1 MPSKVRRVSSY
12 YISFDLIVNG
22 TKLQKPPT
30 TIPGVKHNTSQDED
44 LGPYPSGSTNQLVT
58 YANHNKACSEA
69 ALTEFLQYL
78 PFVLL
83 LQAVAIILVE
93 KMLTKFPRISGKIER
108 FYGAVVEDSLFG
120 KDPDV
125 AEDVLDNK
133 ANSEAISRQRQ
144 RTEICMTLKRSNII
158 HRMYIVKNIIEIV
171 LLLIFIPVNII
182 YGLDAERSLES
193 HLCIIDLS
201 GVPQLDL
208 DAGQVF
214 FQCEGKKV
222 LFFLRLLYVHV
233 VTMFLVMG
241 CSAGS
246 IVWCLF
252 LRSISSLLKKIKRSN
267 IECNITLEPEQG
279 KDFLFLFD
287 LLSHSSGIES
297 TLRVL
302 THADD
307 NFRELCQPKVEEDKV
322 KVEEDKLKVV
332 WQPAILELWLEGHSH
347 KGIHVDS
354 YDVTIFPTETV
365 DHTKTLVPKQ
375 KNTETG
381 NYTAWFFDLEGGK
394 TEYVITIACVIG
406 KSRMKGERIV
416 TTLLPY
422 GAVKPRSGIV
432 KSTGTDEVEIS
443 WQPPKGSFTKYVLL
457 VDPNVNSTASPKRD
471 IGFDIKGIF
480 SR

>member
-1 MPSKVRRVSSY
+1 M
-12 YISFDLIVNG
+12 
-22 TKLQKPPT
+22 
-30 TIPGVKHNTSQDED
+30 KHNESQNED
-44 LGPYPSGSTNQLVT
+44 LGPYPSGSTNMLIT

-78 PFVLL
+78 PFILL
-83 LQAVAIILVE
+83 LQAVVIILVE

-108 FYGAVVEDSLFG
+108 FYGAVVEESLFG

-133 ANSEAISRQRQ
+133 ANSEAISRRRQ
-144 RTEICMTLKRSNII
+144 RNEICMGLKRSNII
-158 HRMYIVKNIIEIV
+158 HTMYIVKNIIEIV
-171 LLLIFIPVNII
+171 LLLIFIPFNIVL
-182 YGLDAERSLES
+182 GLDAEKSLNS

-201 GVPQLDL
+201 EVPELGL
-208 DAGQVF
+208 AAGQVF

-233 VTMFLVMG
+233 ATMVLVMV

-246 IVWCLF
+246 VVWCLF
-252 LRSISSLLKKIKRSN
+252 LRSVSSLLEKIKRSS
-267 IECNITLEPEQG
+267 IDSNITFEPEQG

-307 NFRELCQPKVEEDKV
+307 NFRELCQPKVEIDNV

-332 WQPAILELWLEGHSH
+332 WQPAILELWLEGNSH
-347 KGIHVDS
+347 KGLHVDS

-365 DHTKTLVPKQ
+365 DHCKTLVPKQ
-375 KNTETG
+375 KNTESG

-422 GAVKPRSGIV
+422 GAVKPRNGIV
-432 KSTGTDEVEIS
+432 KSSGTDEVEIS
-443 WQPPKGSFTKYVLL
+443 WQPPKGSFTKYVLW

-480 SR
+480 NRWCLTQQQQHFNLWNQFQDVLWAREPPGSKLLDH

>member
-1 MPSKVRRVSSY
+1 
-12 YISFDLIVNG
+12 
-22 TKLQKPPT
+22 
-30 TIPGVKHNTSQDED
+30 
-44 LGPYPSGSTNQLVT
+44 
-58 YANHNKACSEA
+58 
-69 ALTEFLQYL
+69 
-78 PFVLL
+78 
-83 LQAVAIILVE
+83 
-93 KMLTKFPRISGKIER
+93 
-108 FYGAVVEDSLFG
+108 
-120 KDPDV
+120 
-125 AEDVLDNK
+125 
-133 ANSEAISRQRQ
+133 
-144 RTEICMTLKRSNII
+144 
-158 HRMYIVKNIIEIV
+158 MYIVKNIIEIV
-171 LLLIFIPVNII
+171 LLLVFIPFNIVL
-182 YGLDAERSLES
+182 GLDAERSLNS

-201 GVPQLDL
+201 EVPQLGL
-208 DAGQVF
+208 QAGQVF

-233 VTMFLVMG
+233 ATMVLVMG

-252 LRSISSLLKKIKRSN
+252 FRSVSSLLEKIKRSG
-267 IECNITLEPEQG
+267 IDCNIDLEPDQG

-307 NFRELCQPKVEEDKV
+307 TFRELCQPKVTDDKV

-332 WQPAILELWLEGHSH
+332 WQPASLELWLEGNSH

-375 KNTETG
+375 KNTESG

-394 TEYVITIACVIG
+394 TEYVVTIACVIG

-432 KSTGTDEVEIS
+432 KTSGTDEVEIS
-443 WQPPKGSFTKYVLL
+443 WQPPKGSFTKYVLV
-457 VDPNVNSTASPKRD
+457 VDPNVNSTSSPKRD
-471 IGFDIKGIF
+471 IGFDIKGVF
-480 SR
+480 SRSVCQKHCSGRNILFQDVLRRLR